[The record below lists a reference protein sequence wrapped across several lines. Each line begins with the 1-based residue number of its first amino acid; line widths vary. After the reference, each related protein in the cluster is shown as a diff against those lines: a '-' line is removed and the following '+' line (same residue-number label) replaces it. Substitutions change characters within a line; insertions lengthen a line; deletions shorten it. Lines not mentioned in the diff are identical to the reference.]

1 VTRKIVVVLALTVGC
16 GLVRADRAPKAF
28 PEAVGWAAVT
38 PGGRGGRVLRV
49 TNLNADGPG
58 SLAEVI
64 RTKGPRIVVFEV
76 GGVID
81 LNGKRLNIRQPYLT
95 VAGQTAPSP
104 GITVI
109 RGGIGIGA
117 HDVVLQHLRV
127 RVGEAGHAKKSGWEV
142 DGIATAGANAYNVI
156 VDHCS
161 CAWATD
167 ENLSASGPRFEGD
180 GVEQWREN
188 TSHNITFSNCII
200 AEGLNESTHGKG
212 RHSKG
217 TLIHD
222 NCTNIAIVGNL
233 YAHNVERNPLFKGGA
248 SGVVVNNYIYDP
260 YSRAIHYALVTGEW
274 GDRPRQTG
282 RLAIVGNVFQ
292 YGPRTRQDAVFFQY
306 RAGGAC
312 EVFLSDN
319 RMFDIEGNTLEVTAR
334 GGRGTS
340 DELCRVDAPPLWPEG
355 LEALPVE
362 EVKRYVLENA
372 GARPWDRDEVDRRI
386 VQQVRAKTGG
396 FVDSEQDVGGYP
408 APRPTRVP
416 FDRQQWNLEDMTGKT
431 APVNSKLRV
440 VIETDAPGGDPDD
453 EGSLVR
459 FFLYLN
465 EWDVEGLIGT
475 RAAKHSRLKISGKQ
489 RIGQYI
495 DDYETVY
502 ENLTTHA
509 KGYPTPSSLRDIT
522 KQCYEG
528 NEGRDYVIRVVDR
541 DDPRPIW
548 YLNWGT
554 NEEDDKP
561 TALREA
567 IEYVKKTRSDA
578 EYERFIGKIHYVAV
592 DRQGH
597 LGSYTHDLPFY
608 MDTFFPNMDGGRW
621 YHRWRPL
628 TQKAGGFDVK
638 RDIQTRHGPLCAE
651 YTIQKEGDTPTFMHL
666 IPNGLNVPMRP
677 AWGGWSGRYSFN
689 EERDMWWCDRRDT
702 WRGATNRDNTLKR
715 WVVHL
720 QNDFKA
726 RADWCVTKTFD
737 KANHAPVPCLQAD
750 KGPSPLEMHAPVGK
764 PMVLS
769 AVGSVDPD
777 GDPLRLN
784 WIYYREPGS
793 YDGPVTIEDAQSDR
807 CTVYVPPGA
816 EGKTIHV
823 ILEVTD
829 DGRPPLTR
837 YRRVI
842 LTGTPG

>member
-1 VTRKIVVVLALTVGC
+1 MTRKIVVVLALTVGC
-16 GLVRADRAPKAF
+16 GLVRADRDPKAF
-28 PEAVGWAAVT
+28 SDAVGWAAVR
-38 PGGRGGRVLRV
+38 PGGRGGQILRV
-49 TNLNADGPG
+49 TNLKADGPG
-58 SLAEVI
+58 SLAEAI

-81 LNGKRLNIRQPYLT
+81 LNGKRLGIREPYLT

-104 GITVI
+104 GITLI

-117 HDVVLQHLRV
+117 HDVILQHLRV

-142 DGIATAGANAYNVI
+142 DGIATAGANACNII

-180 GVEQWREN
+180 GVEQWRDN
-188 TSHNITFSNCII
+188 TSHNITFSHCII
-200 AEGLNESTHGKG
+200 AEGLNESTHAKG

-233 YAHNVERNPLFKGGA
+233 YAHNVNRNPLFKGGA

-260 YSRAIHYALVTGEW
+260 YSRAIHYALVTSEW
-274 GDRPRQTG
+274 GDRPRQAG

-292 YGPRTRQDAVFFQY
+292 HGLSTRDDAVFYQC
-306 RAGGAC
+306 RAGNEC

-319 RMFDIEGNTLEVTAR
+319 RMFDIKGNALEATAV
-334 GGRGTS
+334 GGRDTS
-340 DELCRVDAPPLWPEG
+340 NELHRVTTPPLWPDG
-355 LEALPVE
+355 LKALPAAEVE
-362 EVKRYVLENA
+362 RQVLDNA

-386 VQQVRAKTGG
+386 VQQVRSKTGG
-396 FVDSEQDVGGYP
+396 FVDSEREVGGYP
-408 APRPTRVP
+408 APTPTRAP
-416 FDRQQWNLEDMTGKT
+416 FDSTQWNLDDMTRKT
-431 APVNSKLRV
+431 EPADSKLRV

-475 RAAKHSRLKISGKQ
+475 RAAKHSRLKVSGKQ

-495 DDYETVY
+495 DDYEAVV

-509 KGYPTPSSLRDIT
+509 EGYPTPSSLRDIT

-567 IEYVKKTRSDA
+567 LEYVKKTRSDA
-578 EYERFIGKIHYVAV
+578 EYERFIGKIHYVGV

-597 LGSYTHDLPFY
+597 LGSYTQDVPFY

-628 TQKAGGFDVK
+628 TQRAGGFDVK
-638 RDIQTRHGPLCAE
+638 RDIQTGHGPLCAE
-651 YTIQKEGDTPTFMHL
+651 YTIQKEGDTPTFTHL

-689 EERDMWWCDRRDT
+689 EDLGLWWCDQRDT
-702 WRGATNRDNTLKR
+702 WRGTTNRDNTLKR
-715 WVVHL
+715 WVVHI

-726 RADWCVTKTFD
+726 RADWCVTEVFD
-737 KANHAPVPCLQAD
+737 KANHPPVPVLQGSTGRSVVSLDASA
-750 KGPSPLEMHAPVGK
+750 GEAME
-764 PMVLS
+764 LS
-769 AVGSVDPD
+769 AADSSDPD
-777 GDPLRLN
+777 GDALTYR
-784 WIYYREPGS
+784 WTYYPEAGS
-793 YDGPVTIEDAQSDR
+793 YVGPIDLDHAESQS
-807 CTVYVPPGA
+807 CTVHIPSDVS
-816 EGKTIHV
+816 GKTIHI

-829 DGRPPLTR
+829 AGTPALMR
-837 YRRVI
+837 YRRAV
-842 LTGTPG
+842 LRGL